1 MAYFLYNIIVHLSVI
16 VLIPYF
22 LLKMLTAKKYREGI
36 PERFGFVDRAK
47 FKNLKGGKAVWV
59 HAVSVG
65 ETKAVLPV
73 LRLLKRRRPD
83 VRIVFSTV
91 TTTGN
96 RTAAKEGKGL
106 IDALIYFPLDLPW
119 AVRRVARMVRP
130 AMFIVV
136 EKEIWPNAFKTMYD
150 MGAPIVIVNG
160 TISDRSAR
168 RYGRLAFFFRGV
180 FSRVSLFLARTD
192 DDLKKALSSGV
203 KAERARVSGNIKFDL
218 APALMDCQFVAK
230 LKEAIGVA
238 PGTKVITAGSTH
250 AGEEEMVL
258 AVFQALSSE
267 FEGLKLVIAPR
278 HPERFSEVEGII
290 KKSGFDYARRSKGG
304 RAEVVLLDSIGELM
318 TVYSFS
324 DIAVVGG
331 SLVAGIGGHNLLE
344 PAYFGKPVVYGA
356 HLTTYLGM
364 AELLEREGG
373 GIRAA
378 DEKDLAEALRS
389 LLANELYMK
398 RTGANAK
405 KVVEENRGAAERT
418 AAAVE
423 RLLRS

>member
-1 MAYFLYNIIVHLSVI
+1 MAYFLYNILIHLSVI

-36 PERFGFVDRAK
+36 PERFGFVDK
-47 FKNLKGGKAVWV
+47 SKLKNLKGGKVVWV

-73 LRLLKRRRPD
+73 LRLLKRKRPD
-83 VRIVFSTV
+83 IKIVFSTV
-91 TTTGN
+91 TATGN
-96 RTAAKEGKGL
+96 RTAEKEGKGL

-119 AVRRVARMVRP
+119 AVRRVARMIRP

-136 EKEIWPNAFKTMYD
+136 EKEIWPNAFRTMYD
-150 MGAPIVIVNG
+150 MGAPVIIVNG
-160 TISDRSAR
+160 TISDRTAR
-168 RYGRLAFFFRGV
+168 RYGHLAFFFRGV
-180 FSRVSLFLARTD
+180 FSKVSLFLARTD

-203 KAERARVSGNIKFDL
+203 KAERAQVSGNIKFDL
-218 APALMDCQFVAK
+218 APSLMDSQFVAK

-250 AGEEEMVL
+250 PGEEEMVL
-258 AVFQALSSE
+258 DAFKALSAE
-267 FEGLKLVIAPR
+267 FDNLKLVIAPR

-290 KKSGFDYARRSKGG
+290 KKAGFDFARRSKGG

-324 DIAVVGG
+324 DIAIVGG
-331 SLVAGIGGHNLLE
+331 SLVPGIGGHNLLE

-364 AELLEREGG
+364 AELLEKEGG
-373 GIRAA
+373 GIRTGG
-378 DEKDLAEALRS
+378 EKELAEALKA
-389 LLANELYMK
+389 LLSNEFNMK